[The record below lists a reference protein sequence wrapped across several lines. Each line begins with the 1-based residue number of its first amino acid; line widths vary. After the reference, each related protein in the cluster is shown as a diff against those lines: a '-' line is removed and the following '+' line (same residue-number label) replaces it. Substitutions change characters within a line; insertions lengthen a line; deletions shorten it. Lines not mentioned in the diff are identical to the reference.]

1 MIEVK
6 NLYKS
11 FGDKEVLKGISAT
24 FEKGKTNMIIG
35 RSGSGKTVFL
45 KSILGLIQ
53 PNSGHIYFDGRELN
67 KLSINEQ
74 RKLRMEMGVV
84 FQGNALFDSFTIEEN
99 IMFPMKMFTEMS
111 KAEMEN
117 RVDEVLEQVELS
129 GINDKYPAEI
139 SGGMQKR
146 VGIARAIVLNPKYLF
161 CDEPNSGLD
170 PKTAILIDNLIHDLT
185 VKYDTTTLINTHDM
199 NSIMEIGEKIIL
211 LKDGHKQWEGNKI
224 DVFHTQNEDLND
236 FVFSSSLFK
245 KIKNIVQKEGKFEL

>member
-67 KLSINEQ
+67 QLSINEQ

-129 GINDKYPAEI
+129 GINDKYPSEI

>member
-6 NLYKS
+6 DLYKS
-11 FGDKEVLKGISAT
+11 FDGKPVLKGITAK

-45 KSILGLIQ
+45 KSILGLIK
-53 PNSGHIYFDGRELN
+53 PDKGIVSFDGRILD
-67 KLSINEQ
+67 KLSLKEQ

-99 IMFPMKMFTEMS
+99 IKFPMRMFTNMSEGEM
-111 KAEMEN
+111 KK
-117 RVDEVLEQVELS
+117 RVDEVLEQVELT
-129 GINDKYPAEI
+129 GINNKYPAEI

-146 VGIARAIVLNPKYLF
+146 VGIARAIVLKPKYLF

-185 VKYDTTTLINTHDM
+185 VKYDTTTLVNTHDM

-211 LKDGHKQWEGNKI
+211 LKDGYKQWEGSKQDIFYTDNP
-224 DVFHTQNEDLND
+224 DLND
-236 FVFSSSLFK
+236 FVFSSTLFK
-245 KIKNIVQKEGKFEL
+245 KIKEIAVKEGKIDF

>member
-129 GINDKYPAEI
+129 GINDKYPSEI

>member
-6 NLYKS
+6 DLYKS
-11 FGDKEVLKGISAT
+11 FNGKPVLKGISAT

-45 KSILGLIQ
+45 KSILGLIK
-53 PNSGHIYFDGRELN
+53 PDRGIVSFDGRILDQ
-67 KLSINEQ
+67 LSLKEQ

-99 IMFPMKMFTEMS
+99 IKFPMRMFTNMS
-111 KAEMEN
+111 EAEMKK

-129 GINDKYPAEI
+129 GINNKYPAEI

-146 VGIARAIVLNPKYLF
+146 VGIARAIVLKPKYLF

-185 VKYDTTTLINTHDM
+185 VQYDTTTLVNTHDM

-211 LKDGHKQWEGNKI
+211 LKDGKKQWEGTKKDIFYTDNP
-224 DVFHTQNEDLND
+224 DLND
-236 FVFSSSLFK
+236 FVFSSTLFR
-245 KIKNIVQKEGKFEL
+245 KIKEIVVKEGKIDF